1 MNNKLKNRVKLEEW
15 YAVSLSFIYCFCIL
29 ASYYVMRPLRDQLA
43 VEVGSGQLP
52 LFFAVTFLVTI
63 VLTQVFSWL
72 VSRWSRRVIMP
83 VVYIFFILCQLAF
96 IPLWHDHHLLSIRN
110 FGLIFFVWVSVFN
123 LYVVSVFWSFMT
135 DIWNDEQ
142 ARRLFPIIALG
153 GTAGAILGPIITRS
167 LVELIGLTPLLAVSA
182 ALLVGAV
189 ICILFLGNWAHRYG
203 ANRKKEGSE
212 AALGG
217 GMLDGLKQIFTNSFI
232 GWMCAMMLLS
242 DAIGTI
248 AYVLVV
254 DYSGAT
260 YPNDA
265 IAQTRFAA
273 SMDLSSNIIQIA
285 LQLTVTRW
293 LLVRYG
299 AGLVFALCAG
309 IVVAASL
316 TMAVIPNP
324 LAPIIGI
331 FPFVAVVLI
340 ITRALAHSMIQ
351 SARETLYTLVPRN
364 LRYKGKNAVDTVVW
378 RAGDVMSLMSVQ
390 GFKYLGVTVAGYGVI
405 WALLAGVSGV
415 IGWRLANRVEAGEYE
430 K

>member
-1 MNNKLKNRVKLEEW
+1 
-15 YAVSLSFIYCFCIL
+15 
-29 ASYYVMRPLRDQLA
+29 MRPLRDQLA

-52 LFFAVTFLVTI
+52 LFFTVTFLATI
-63 VLTQVFSWL
+63 LLTQVFAWL
-72 VSRWSRRVIMP
+72 VSRWPRRVIMP
-83 VVYIFFILCQLAF
+83 VVYIFFIVCQLAF
-96 IPLWHDHHLLSIRN
+96 IPLWHDHHLLSIQN
-110 FGLIFFVWVSVFN
+110 LSLIFFVWVSVFN

-153 GTAGAILGPIITRS
+153 GTAGAVLGPIITRS
-167 LVELIGLTPLLAVSA
+167 LAEVIGLALLLAVSA

-189 ICILFLGNWAHRYG
+189 VCILFLGNWARRYG
-203 ANRKKEGSE
+203 TNRNKIDSE
-212 AALGG
+212 AAIGG

-232 GWMCAMMLLS
+232 ANMCVMMLLS

-248 AYVLVV
+248 AYVLMV

-260 YPNDA
+260 YPNDP

-273 SMDLSSNIIQIA
+273 SMDFSSNVIQIV

-293 LLVRYG
+293 LLVRFG
-299 AGLVFALCAG
+299 AGLVFALCAS

-316 TMAVIPNP
+316 TMAVIRDP
-324 LAPIIGI
+324 LAPMIGI

-340 ITRALAHSMIQ
+340 IIRSLAHSMIQ
-351 SARETLYTLVPRN
+351 SARETLYTLVPRS

-378 RAGDVMSLMSVQ
+378 RAGDVMSLLSIQ
-390 GFKYLGVTVAGYGVI
+390 GFRYLGFTVAGYGVI
-405 WALLAGVSGV
+405 WALLAAVSGW
-415 IGWRLANRVEAGEYE
+415 IGWRLATRVEKGEFE
-430 K
+430 N